1 MKPFGVGAVSLT
13 VVAYA
18 LERRHRAFVLLFAIG
33 CGLSSV
39 YGFAIGSLP
48 FGGVEALWGAI
59 ALRRFTAGGLAASA
73 RTLPSG

>member
-1 MKPFGVGAVSLT
+1 MTAFGTGAVSLA

-48 FGGVEALWGAI
+48 FGAVEALWSAI
-59 ALRRFTAGGLAASA
+59 ALRRFTAGRPNASA
-73 RTLPSG
+73 RTLRSG